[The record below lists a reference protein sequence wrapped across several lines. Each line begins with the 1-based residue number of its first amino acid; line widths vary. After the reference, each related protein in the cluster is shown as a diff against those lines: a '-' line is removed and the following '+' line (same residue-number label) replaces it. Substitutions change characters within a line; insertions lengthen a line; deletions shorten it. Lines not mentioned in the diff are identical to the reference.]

1 MKIVLDLSEK
11 EIQKISEAVGFP
23 SDPQTAKPEEVE
35 QAIHTLIEVCM

>member
-23 SDPQTAKPEEVE
+23 TASQTAEPEEIE